1 LTDLTNLDKFLCM
14 SGSVRQNRDK
24 FLIDIS
30 WRGERYRLCS
40 DREGVP
46 LDVIQDWFGHKS
58 AASTRRYAKIQLGA
72 MTVMHRQEKVVEIK
86 RKVK

>member
-1 LTDLTNLDKFLCM
+1 
-14 SGSVRQNRDK
+14 
-24 FLIDIS
+24 
-30 WRGERYRLCS
+30 
-40 DREGVP
+40 VP

-72 MTVMHRQEKVVEIK
+72 MAVMHRQEKVVEIK